1 MTVGVVGA
9 TGGVGR
15 AVVRR
20 LHASGAGPLRLG
32 GRRADLAARLLAQE
46 LGGCGE
52 AVAVDV
58 TDAASL
64 DRFCAGCRLV
74 VSCAG
79 PAHELGDAV
88 ALAAWRAGADVV
100 DASEVPGGRLAG
112 QPSSR
117 AARVAVLSAGLMPG
131 LSGILPRCLAA
142 GFDRPA
148 RLTAYAGGLGRLTPA
163 AAADYLAGA
172 ADGAGG
178 PLAAWRHGRRAARA
192 LFPLRDVELPPFP
205 GRVTAQPYL
214 SAELEGVAR
223 ALGLEEAAWYTMFD
237 GLHLPAALA
246 RLQGIPDA
254 RQLVLASE
262 LDCFG
267 REPYQLMVL
276 EMAGAVAGEPAC
288 RTLLL
293 RAGDGIE
300 LTGAVAALAALAV
313 LAGEVPPG
321 VHEARDALP
330 AAWWWERLRCLPEVR
345 TLQVVDGTAAEAAVE
360 EGEL

>member
-1 MTVGVVGA
+1 VTVGLVGA

-20 LHASGAGPLRLG
+20 LHAAGAGPLRVG
-32 GRRADLAARLLAQE
+32 GRRADLAERLVAE
-46 LGGCGE
+46 ALGGRGE
-52 AVAVDV
+52 AVAVDAA
-58 TDAASL
+58 DAASL

-79 PAHELGDAV
+79 PASELGDTV

-112 QPSSR
+112 EG
-117 AARVAVLSAGLMPG
+117 RVAVLSAGLTPG
-131 LSGILPRCLAA
+131 LSGILPRCLAD
-142 GFDRPA
+142 GFDRPE
-148 RLTAYAGGLGRLTPA
+148 RLTAHAGGLGRLTPA

-178 PLAAWRHGRRAARA
+178 PLAAWRNGRRVARA
-192 LFPLRDVELPPFP
+192 LLPLRDVELPPFP

-223 ALGLEEAAWYTMFD
+223 ALGLEEAAWYTVFD

-246 RLQGIPDA
+246 RLQGSPDA

-276 EMAGAVAGEPAC
+276 EMAGIAAGEPAC

-300 LTGAVAALAALAV
+300 LTGVVAALAALAV
-313 LAGEVPPG
+313 LAGEVRPG
-321 VHEARDALP
+321 VHQASEALP
-330 AAWWWERLRCLPEVR
+330 AAWWWERLRCLPEVQA
-345 TLQVVDGTAAEAAVE
+345 LQVVVGPAAEAAVE